1 MTRYVPQFK
10 TSPLYTHYSSWRY
23 HFIRT
28 TLSFVRVIPAVVFAV
43 TPIAIADTMS
53 VSTRDQVVGA
63 ISNYI
68 VIYNSNRTVRTSH
81 EWPELQHQSNK
92 KNIKRK
98 HIWYARHRWSTSS
111 EKSPQSLLPSQVFL
125 KSMHFLFVH
134 SNPEP
139 VKHIIFF
146 LY

>member
-1 MTRYVPQFK
+1 MTNHEGIIPYPVNKWLYIPQFK
-10 TSPLYTHYSSWRY
+10 TSSLYTHYSSWRH

-28 TLSFVRVIPAVVFAV
+28 TLSFVRVIPAVIFAV

-92 KNIKRK
+92 KNIKRNINDT
-98 HIWYARHRWSTSS
+98 HDIADQLRPR
-111 EKSPQSLLPSQVFL
+111 
-125 KSMHFLFVH
+125 
-134 SNPEP
+134 NPRNHCCHH
-139 VKHIIFF
+139 KFS
-146 LY
+146 